1 MLLTLASDN
10 QNAHLLTPAFAHG
23 LVPLS
28 DTVSVSDLEALML
41 ESEADIR
48 AADRDLRE
56 IAELESRGVL
66 DAGKLPGE
74 HLFNEIDSFSY
85 HPLVLDH
92 EPLQPRVDALIQAHL
107 EDLALFD
114 SLEERISKL
123 IGNYSSHVSI
133 CVLTIPLKLI

>member
-1 MLLTLASDN
+1 MP
-10 QNAHLLTPAFAHG
+10 TP
-23 LVPLS
+23 

-66 DAGKLPGE
+66 DAGKLPSE
-74 HLFNEIDSFSY
+74 YLIDAGGKFSY
-85 HPLVLDH
+85 SLVLGY
-92 EPLQPRVDALIQAHL
+92 EPLQPRVDALIKAHL

-123 IGNYSSHVSI
+123 IANYSSHVSI
-133 CVLTIPLKLI
+133 SGLTILLRLTWLP

>member
-1 MLLTLASDN
+1 MP
-10 QNAHLLTPAFAHG
+10 TP
-23 LVPLS
+23 

-66 DAGKLPGE
+66 DAGKLPSVY
-74 HLFNEIDSFSY
+74 LIDAVATFLIRWYQS
-85 HPLVLDH
+85 DH
-92 EPLQPRVDALIQAHL
+92 EPLQPRVDALIKAHL

-114 SLEERISKL
+114 SLEDRISKL
-123 IGNYSSHVSI
+123 IANYSSHVSI
-133 CVLTIPLKLI
+133 GGVDFSPKLTWSPPGQWTIRVVCCVGWRTE